1 MLSTQPQRYTQGM
14 TLLTTVKVSTQT
26 RDELRMV
33 ADREGLTLDAA
44 LRMLLR
50 AERQRQMGR
59 DLAQRPAVD
68 QDQEWVSASSAA
80 VARAIG

>member
-1 MLSTQPQRYTQGM
+1 M

>member
-1 MLSTQPQRYTQGM
+1 
-14 TLLTTVKVSTQT
+14 
-26 RDELRMV
+26 MV
-33 ADREGLTLDAA
+33 ADRAGLTLDAA
-44 LRMLLR
+44 LRVLLR

-80 VARAIG
+80 VARAIR